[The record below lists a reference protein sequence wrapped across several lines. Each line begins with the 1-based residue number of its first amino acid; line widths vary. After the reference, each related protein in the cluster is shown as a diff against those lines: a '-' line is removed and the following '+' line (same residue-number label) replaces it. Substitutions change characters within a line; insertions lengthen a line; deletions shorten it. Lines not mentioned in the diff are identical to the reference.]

1 MIPLLHFSVS
11 RKIGEHVT
19 LRVSGAS
26 TPLCFHVLCVH
37 FFVAFLQKIAFLS
50 FSVLFL
56 LSSRIPQNNINR
68 SETGIGGP
76 KLSETGIGSSKL
88 SVDL

>member
-1 MIPLLHFSVS
+1 MIPQLHFSVS

-26 TPLCFHVLCVH
+26 APLCFHVLCVH
-37 FFVAFLQKIAFLS
+37 FFVVFLQKFMFLS
-50 FSVLFL
+50 FSVPFL
-56 LSSRIPQNNINR
+56 LSSRIPQNNVNR

-88 SVDL
+88 SVEL

>member
-1 MIPLLHFSVS
+1 M
-11 RKIGEHVT
+11 
-19 LRVSGAS
+19 
-26 TPLCFHVLCVH
+26 
-37 FFVAFLQKIAFLS
+37 FLS

-56 LSSRIPQNNINR
+56 LSSRIPQNNVNR

>member
-1 MIPLLHFSVS
+1 MIPQLHFSVS

-26 TPLCFHVLCVH
+26 APLCFHVLCVH
-37 FFVAFLQKIAFLS
+37 FFVVFLQKFMFLS
-50 FSVLFL
+50 FSVPFL
-56 LSSRIPQNNINR
+56 LSSRIPQNNVNR